1 MLGNSNNDYETVARS
16 NESIRDRMDGTLNE
30 PQKVCSTENKP
41 CDGSCG
47 CGGGSC
53 HRSNEDHS
61 MSRG

>member
-1 MLGNSNNDYETVARS
+1 MLENKENYETIARS
-16 NESIRDRMDGTLNE
+16 NESIRDRMDGTLQE

-47 CGGGSC
+47 GGGTCQGS
-53 HRSNEDHS
+53 SEDHS

>member
-1 MLGNSNNDYETVARS
+1 MLENKENYETIARS
-16 NESIRDRMDGTLNE
+16 NESIRDRMDGTLQE

-47 CGGGSC
+47 CGGNNYQ
-53 HRSNEDHS
+53 RSSEDHS